1 MFLQGVQYT
10 ETDGVC
16 EKEALGA
23 YPGRCVPGIITVIF
37 WKAINNQWLCLR
49 GKMERDRS
57 EWVLWQMPL
66 YQQEIKKKSAQKK
79 PPPNSSI
86 TQRLWIDLGRSV
98 DVTRAIKLVCLNLP
112 TKHKKLC

>member
-1 MFLQGVQYT
+1 MVLCFHYVNCLKLLINVLQGVQYT

-49 GKMERDRS
+49 GKMERDRF

-66 YQQEIKKKSAQKK
+66 YQQEIKKKSAQKTHQTVQLH
-79 PPPNSSI
+79 NDCGS
-86 TQRLWIDLGRSV
+86 T
-98 DVTRAIKLVCLNLP
+98 
-112 TKHKKLC
+112 